1 MTKPTEAEV
10 INVLIEPTP
19 RYDFKGMIDAT
30 SARACYSGV
39 KPTALNAEAYI
50 QHWCILT
57 RADLPDFTNQVL
69 GH

>member
-19 RYDFKGMIDAT
+19 R
-30 SARACYSGV
+30 GV